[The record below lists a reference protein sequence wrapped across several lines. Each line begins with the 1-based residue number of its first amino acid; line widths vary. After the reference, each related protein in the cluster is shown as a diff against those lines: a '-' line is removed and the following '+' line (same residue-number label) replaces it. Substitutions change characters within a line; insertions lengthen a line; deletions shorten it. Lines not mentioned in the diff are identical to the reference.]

1 MLVPPRCVHTPIMSA
16 RRVYGIGAIESPSLR
31 TSYPHPHPFPILT
44 HLLEPSFLTCT
55 VTSRATTATAT
66 KNESAK
72 STGAYAKE
80 LEVATDAVRMAST
93 LCQEVQG
100 QLMRQ
105 DEQAVTKDDKSLV
118 TLADYAA
125 QAIISWRIQQ
135 EWPDFTM
142 VGEEDAE
149 ALVEGGEGGTQTLE
163 KITNLVNKTLRHHK
177 GDSAPV
183 LSSGDLVTLI
193 DKGKGSGG
201 QGRHWVLD
209 PVDGTLGFV
218 RGDQYA
224 IALALMEDGDLKLG
238 AMGCPNMPK
247 MGEVLEYDSS
257 YTYGF
262 SPRLVSKM
270 LAGESLGWF
279 KGCLF
284 TAVKGQGSF
293 MSPCDASLKVD
304 PVPVKVSELFDPST
318 AKFCEPV
325 MKANSSQGFTASVA
339 DNLAIA
345 SKPLRVYSQVK
356 YGSVARADADVYMRF
371 PKAGY
376 KEKIWDHAAGV
387 IVVEEAGGKVT
398 DAGGSPLNWAGGRY
412 LDTLDRGIIATSSAL
427 HERLMDAVSKSWS
440 SSEL

>member
-1 MLVPPRCVHTPIMSA
+1 
-16 RRVYGIGAIESPSLR
+16 
-31 TSYPHPHPFPILT
+31 
-44 HLLEPSFLTCT
+44 
-55 VTSRATTATAT
+55 
-66 KNESAK
+66 
-72 STGAYAKE
+72 
-80 LEVATDAVRMAST
+80 
-93 LCQEVQG
+93 
-100 QLMRQ
+100 
-105 DEQAVTKDDKSLV
+105 
-118 TLADYAA
+118 
-125 QAIISWRIQQ
+125 
-135 EWPDFTM
+135 M

-163 KITNLVNKTLRHHK
+163 KITALVNKTLRHHK
-177 GDSAPV
+177 GDAAPE
-183 LSSGDLVTLI
+183 LTASDLVALI
-193 DKGKGSGG
+193 NKGKGSGG
-201 QGRHWVLD
+201 KGRHWVLD

-224 IALALMEDGDLKLG
+224 IALALMEDGDLKVG

-270 LAGESLGWF
+270 LAGEALGWY

-284 TAVKGQGSF
+284 TAVKGEGAF
-293 MSPCDASLKVD
+293 MSPCDASIKVD
-304 PVPVKVSELFDPST
+304 PIPVSVSEAFDPEA

-339 DNLAIA
+339 DNLGIA

-356 YGSVARADADVYMRF
+356 YGSVARADADVFMKF

-387 IVVEEAGGKVT
+387 IIVEEAGGKVT
-398 DAGGSPLNWAGGRY
+398 DAGGAPLDWAGGRY

-427 HERLMDAVSKSWS
+427 HERLMDAVSKSWTS
-440 SSEL
+440 SQL

>member
-1 MLVPPRCVHTPIMSA
+1 MLTPPFSPTAAAPIRAAAAAKKSDAAAASGQYA
-16 RRVYGIGAIESPSLR
+16 R
-31 TSYPHPHPFPILT
+31 
-44 HLLEPSFLTCT
+44 
-55 VTSRATTATAT
+55 
-66 KNESAK
+66 
-72 STGAYAKE
+72 E

-93 LCQEVQG
+93 LCQEVQA

-105 DEQAVTKDDKSLV
+105 DEQAETKDDRSLV

-125 QAIISWRIQQ
+125 QAIICWRIQQ
-135 EWPDFTM
+135 EWSDFTM

-149 ALVEGGEGGTQTLE
+149 ALTEGGEGGALTLS
-163 KITNLVNKTLRHHK
+163 KIVKLVNKTLKLHK
-177 GDSAPV
+177 GMDAPELTSTEV
-183 LSSGDLVTLI
+183 VDLI
-193 DKGKGSGG
+193 NKGGG
-201 QGRHWVLD
+201 AGGKGRHWVLD

-224 IALALMEDGDLKLG
+224 IALAMMEDGDLKVG
-238 AMGCPNMPK
+238 VMGCPNMPK
-247 MGEVLEYDSS
+247 IGEVLEYDSS

-270 LAGESLGWF
+270 LAGESLGWY
-279 KGCLF
+279 KGCIF
-284 TAVKGQGSF
+284 TAVKGGGAY
-293 MSPCDASLKVD
+293 MLPCDPAIKAEPL
-304 PVPVKVSELFDPST
+304 PVAVSKEFDPQA

-339 DNLAIA
+339 DNLGIE

-356 YGSVARADADVYMRF
+356 YGSVARADADVFMKF

-387 IVVEEAGGKVT
+387 IIVEEAGGKVT
-398 DAGGSPLNWAGGRY
+398 DAGGAPLDWAGGRY
-412 LDTLDRGIIATSSAL
+412 LESLDRGIVATSTAL

-440 SSEL
+440 SSQL

>member
-1 MLVPPRCVHTPIMSA
+1 
-16 RRVYGIGAIESPSLR
+16 
-31 TSYPHPHPFPILT
+31 
-44 HLLEPSFLTCT
+44 
-55 VTSRATTATAT
+55 
-66 KNESAK
+66 
-72 STGAYAKE
+72 
-80 LEVATDAVRMAST
+80 VATDAVRMAST

-149 ALVEGGEGGTQTLE
+149 ALVSGGEGGAETLE
-163 KITNLVNKTLRHHK
+163 KITALVNKTLRFHK
-177 GDSAPV
+177 GDAAPV
-183 LSSGDLVTLI
+183 LSTTELVTLI

-201 QGRHWVLD
+201 LGRHWVLD

-224 IALALMEDGDLKLG
+224 IALALMEDGDLKVG

-284 TAVKGQGSF
+284 TAVKGEGAF
-293 MSPCDASLKVD
+293 MTPCDASLNVE
-304 PVPVKVSELFDPST
+304 PVPVQCSATFDPKT

-339 DNLAIA
+339 DNLAMT

-356 YGSVARADADVYMRF
+356 YGSVARADADVFMKF

-387 IVVEEAGGKVT
+387 IIVEEAGGKVT
-398 DAGGSPLNWAGGRY
+398 DAGGVPLNWAGGRY
-412 LDTLDRGIIATSSAL
+412 LDTLDRGIVATSAAL
-427 HERLMDAVSKSWS
+427 HERLMDAVSQSWGS
-440 SSEL
+440 SQL